1 MSSHKAA
8 SKHSDFTS
16 SSSSRSS
23 AVPAGS
29 SSHDASATT
38 IASLP
43 TSHQPLDADPPLSN
57 EEEDETSQ
65 STLPSTS
72 HRRPHGPSHS
82 SLSAH
87 HPHSSTRPAS
97 PPASSPPSSQPDAE
111 LDSADDS
118 EDDGSD
124 SYGSEDDYAWI
135 PWFCAL
141 KGNEFFCEVDEEF
154 AQDAFNLT
162 GLEQLVPY
170 FDQALDMILDVELAD
185 VMNEETQ
192 EVIENDAENLFGLIH
207 ARYIITSRG
216 LQAMVTQTQ
225 QHTVTR
231 THTERDEWWVEGR
244 SRMVRRLCGQGREG
258 REGGR
263 EGGRKEGRDLLGEC
277 GGEWRC

>member
-1 MSSHKAA
+1 MTAAADLPAIDQPALAAHPCTTPSLPLLLPLHASHHPHRTHAAMSSHK
-8 SKHSDFTS
+8 
-16 SSSSRSS
+16 SSRHSS
-23 AVPAGS
+23 ATQLS
-29 SSHDASATT
+29 SALDASVT
-38 IASLP
+38 ASLP

-65 STLPSTS
+65 SNLPSSS
-72 HRRPHGPSHS
+72 HRRPHPSSH
-82 SLSAH
+82 LSAH
-87 HPHSSTRPAS
+87 HPHPHSSGRPAS

-216 LQAMVTQTQ
+216 LQAMVTTHEHTNTHR
-225 QHTVTR
+225 QHCSHQRVI
-231 THTERDEWWVEGR
+231 
-244 SRMVRRLCGQGREG
+244 
-258 REGGR
+258 GGGM
-263 EGGRKEGRDLLGEC
+263 EASC
-277 GGEWRC
+277 

>member
-1 MSSHKAA
+1 MSSHKSA
-8 SKHSDFTS
+8 SKHNDFS
-16 SSSSRSS
+16 SSSSRVST
-23 AVPAGS
+23 AVPLTSA
-29 SSHDASATT
+29 HDTSTA
-38 IASLP
+38 ASLP
-43 TSHQPLDADPPLSN
+43 TSHQPLDADPALSN

-65 STLPSTS
+65 STLPSSS
-72 HRRPHGPSHS
+72 HRRPHPTSH
-82 SLSAH
+82 LSAH
-87 HPHSSTRPAS
+87 HPHSSGRPAS

-216 LQAMVTQTQ
+216 LQAMVI
-225 QHTVTR
+225 QHSPDTA
-231 THTERDEWWVEGR
+231 HTIDIAPAAQEEWWVEAW
-244 SRMVRRLCGQGREG
+244 SRITSARVRMQQR
-258 REGGR
+258 GGR
-263 EGGRKEGRDLLGEC
+263 RVGWC
-277 GGEWRC
+277 

>member
-8 SKHSDFTS
+8 SKHNEFS
-16 SSSSRSS
+16 SSASTRLSS
-23 AVPAGS
+23 AAPVT
-29 SSHDASATT
+29 SSHDATAP
-38 IASLP
+38 ASLP

-57 EEEDETSQ
+57 EEEDEVSQ
-65 STLPSTS
+65 STLPSAS
-72 HRRPHGPSHS
+72 HRRPHASSH
-82 SLSAH
+82 LSAH
-87 HPHSSTRPAS
+87 HPHSTTRPAS

-216 LQAMVTQTQ
+216 LQAMVTTHHTRDAQHPARARYTRVAGRATQ
-225 QHTVTR
+225 RV
-231 THTERDEWWVEGR
+231 WVDAEDRRR
-244 SRMVRRLCGQGREG
+244 SGSCRGVAVLMMSS
-258 REGGR
+258 
-263 EGGRKEGRDLLGEC
+263 
-277 GGEWRC
+277 

>member
-1 MSSHKAA
+1 MSSHKA
-8 SKHSDFTS
+8 SGKHADFS
-16 SSSSRSS
+16 SAPSSRL
-23 AVPAGS
+23 PAA
-29 SSHDASATT
+29 HDASTAS
-38 IASLP
+38 ASLP
-43 TSHQPLDADPPLSN
+43 TAHQPLDADPPLSN

-72 HRRPHGPSHS
+72 HRRPHPSSSHS

-87 HPHSSTRPAS
+87 HAHSSARPSS

-216 LQAMVTQTQ
+216 LQAMVGHTKHSTVQHSTAQHSTQA
-225 QHTVTR
+225 
-231 THTERDEWWVEGR
+231 
-244 SRMVRRLCGQGREG
+244 S
-258 REGGR
+258 
-263 EGGRKEGRDLLGEC
+263 
-277 GGEWRC
+277 GEWRDAA